1 MTSRER
7 LQAALE
13 HRNPDKVCVD
23 FGAGSVTGMGAGAV
37 YRLRLALLKN
47 PDYRVKVTEPYQML
61 GEIDEE
67 LRQTLGIDVVGVH
80 PRKTM
85 FGFLNEN
92 WKPFTM
98 HDGTP
103 VLVPGMFNTTVD
115 EKGGY
120 LIYPEGDTSVPPSAR
135 MPKDSYFFDSI
146 NRQEPIDEAKL
157 DPMDNC
163 EEFTLLS
170 DEDVAHFKR
179 EVTRIYNETEYGVY
193 ITLPAAAFG
202 DIALVP
208 GAWMKHP
215 KGIRGVEEWYVSTAS
230 RRDYIMKVFE
240 YQCDIAI
247 KNIEILAEALGDM
260 VQVAFVSGTDFGT
273 QRGPF
278 ISPKTFRELYMPFY
292 KRINEKIHALTKWKT
307 FIHSCGGIYPLIPLM
322 IDCGFDVLNPVQCS
336 AEGMEAR
343 KLKREFGKDLVFWG
357 GGVDTQRTLP
367 FGTPDEVYKEVRERI
382 EIFNE
387 DGGYVFNSIHNVQSN
402 VPTENILAM
411 FQAIRDSRNNE

>member
-13 HRNPDKVCVD
+13 HRKPDRVCVD
-23 FGAGSVTGMGAGAV
+23 FGAGAVTGMGVGAV
-37 YRLRLALLKN
+37 HRLRLALLEN

-67 LRQTLGIDVVGVH
+67 LRQALGIDVVGVH

-98 HDGTP
+98 HDGTQ
-103 VLVPGMFNTTVD
+103 VLVPEMFNTKVD
-115 EKGGY
+115 GKGGY

-146 NRQEPIDEAKL
+146 NRQESIEETKL

-170 DEDVAHFKR
+170 DVDVAHFKR
-179 EVTRIYNETEYGVY
+179 EITRIYNETEYGIYV
-193 ITLPAAAFG
+193 TLPAAAFG

-208 GAWMKHP
+208 AAWMKRP

-230 RRDYIMKVFE
+230 RREYIMKVFE

-247 KNIEILAEALGDM
+247 KNIEILANALGDM

-278 ISPKTFRELYMPFY
+278 ISPKSFRELYMPFY
-292 KRINEKIHALTKWKT
+292 KRINEKIHSLTKWKT

-322 IDCGFDVLNPVQCS
+322 IECGFDILNPVQCS
-336 AEGMEAR
+336 AEGMDAR
-343 KLKREFGKDLVFWG
+343 RLKREFGKYLVFWG

-411 FQAIRDSRNNE
+411 FQAIRDSRNN